1 MRIWEY
7 CIRHLNSYLFG
18 SPGQLLFCGF
28 GLGCQ
33 VRELRC
39 LYMWNDCKASCF
51 ISKNEPE
58 SHTVCLDVGMVHWLS
73 EKSCKQSNLQSD
85 ELNTIQC
92 SCGAGELKAGVEMLI
107 CERDPSSVP
116 EHQPCNRRLPKIPL
130 IFFECRRRVSS
141 VEVLVWLRRWCWGCW
156 FAMDGW
162 GQEMLRCAFTFWNRG
177 SFPF

>member
-1 MRIWEY
+1 
-7 CIRHLNSYLFG
+7 
-18 SPGQLLFCGF
+18 
-28 GLGCQ
+28 
-33 VRELRC
+33 
-39 LYMWNDCKASCF
+39 MWG
-51 ISKNEPE
+51 I
-58 SHTVCLDVGMVHWLS
+58 VHWLS

-92 SCGAGELKAGVEMLI
+92 SCRAGELKAGVEMLI

-162 GQEMLRCAFTFWNRG
+162 GREMLGLRFHLLESRFF
-177 SFPF
+177 SFLTKLRLSRSTLSCGLQPWETYSLWITNFGEEGDLTPLSWEI